1 MPHKQPIQLSPE
13 GRGGASAVRGL
24 CLAVSGAAPLAPLC
38 FSAPRAPATAACSL
52 RLTRPPRP
60 PSADMAPGA
69 NSTAVKELRA
79 REVTIFPRIEIG
91 VIRGTGL
98 DDSEILEGRT
108 EKYVDTPFGKVNLQ
122 HGRQHSIMPSEVN
135 YRANIWALK
144 EEGCTHV
151 IVTTACGSLREEIR
165 PGDIVIIDQFIDRTT
180 KRPQTFY
187 DGSSSCARGVCHS
200 SG

>member
-69 NSTAVKELRA
+69 NSTAVK
-79 REVTIFPRIEIG
+79 IG

-165 PGDIVIIDQFIDRTT
+165 PGDIVIIDQFIDSTYPCWTTARSFWGPLEART
-180 KRPQTFY
+180 RVLL
-187 DGSSSCARGVCHS
+187 RGWQLRHRS
-200 SG
+200 RFP